1 MITTAEIARTAHQT
15 NVGDRVIE
23 KDYVL
28 SWLLVAIA
36 ESELSRSLIF
46 KGGTALK
53 RVYYPDYRFSEDLD
67 FTLNTDLTHD
77 DLVTAFAALFPEL
90 KKRLNLTMS
99 IRSAEQNVYE
109 SSTLLLN
116 HIGPLKARPG
126 ARHLKVDITWGE
138 LMCYPYQERHLI
150 APYSD
155 YPSGVALY
163 AYSLEEILIEKLC
176 ALIGRTEPRDL
187 YDVYWLLERGNV
199 DLVFVPA
206 NFTAKCQ
213 HKGQDPALMA
223 EALTRKERIFARLW
237 DTRLAVQVSD
247 LPHLNDVMR
256 VVRRH
261 LRGLGLV

>member
-1 MITTAEIARTAHQT
+1 MISTAEIARAAHRT
-15 NVGDRVIE
+15 GVGDRVIE

-36 ESELSRSLIF
+36 ESKLSPGLLF

-67 FTLNTDLTHD
+67 FTLNTDLAHD
-77 DLVTAFAALFPEL
+77 DLVSAFAALFPEL

-109 SSTLLLN
+109 SSTLLIN
-116 HIGPLKARPG
+116 YVGPLKARPG
-126 ARHLKVDITWGE
+126 ARHLKVDITRGE

-155 YPSGVALY
+155 YPSSVALY
-163 AYSLEEILIEKLC
+163 AYSLEEVLIEKLC

-187 YDVYWLLERGNV
+187 YDVYWLLEQGDV

-206 NFTAKCQ
+206 TFATKCQ
-213 HKGQDPALMA
+213 HKGQDPARMA
-223 EALTRKERIFARLW
+223 EALTKKERIFARLW

-247 LPHLNDVMR
+247 LPHLNEVMR

-261 LRGLGLV
+261 LRGLGLI